1 VSAIDPNQEK
11 IAPVFSRQPDQ
22 PNGPEVS
29 GTSFPLLA
37 TVLAGFAITIAVQ
50 LILQPADDAS
60 TRVTIALV
68 SFLLSTLL
76 FLSSIGFALNAQANN
91 FLPFLD
97 IGPTGRQL
105 LHIDDRSSWIRG
117 MVKRWVVFHAAAM
130 IAFYVGIALLLAG
143 VNLIVWVF
151 VNGWIALI
159 LLTAI
164 LINLAVVIY
173 LQQNAEQM
181 GEAYWDLERGE
192 PSGDNAEQS
201 G

>member
-1 VSAIDPNQEK
+1 VSTSGPEREDIT
-11 IAPVFSRQPDQ
+11 PVFSTQPEQ

-50 LILQPADDAS
+50 LILQPVDDS
-60 TRVTIALV
+60 PTRVTIALV

-105 LHIDDRSSWIRG
+105 LHVDDRSGWIRG

-130 IAFYVGIALLLAG
+130 ISFYVGIALLLVG

-151 VNGWIALI
+151 VGGWIALI
-159 LLTAI
+159 LLAAI

-173 LQQNAEQM
+173 LQRNAEQM
-181 GEAYWDLERGE
+181 GESYWELERVE
-192 PSGDNAEQS
+192 SSSDAAEEA